1 MIVADTSALIG
12 AWHAHYLPSFVP
24 AFWEQLEAA
33 MTDGRII
40 VSELVYIEAEDQSDG
55 LFGWLKERKALVVA
69 PTGDVQRRAGE
80 LQQRFRFK
88 PGRDGAD
95 PFLIAEAELRGY
107 SLATYEGVS
116 PTGSRARAKRDVD
129 DMPTICEALGV
140 DCLQPALAWRDAGLS
155 LS

>member
-1 MIVADTSALIG
+1 MIVVDTSALIG

-24 AFWEQLEAA
+24 AFWDQIDAA
-33 MTDGRII
+33 MTDGRLL
-40 VSELVYIEAEDQSDG
+40 VSELVYIEAQDQSDG
-55 LFGWLKERKALVVA
+55 LSEWMKERRALLVSPRA
-69 PTGDVQRRAGE
+69 DVQRRAGE

-95 PFLIAEAELRGY
+95 PFLIAEAEIRGFG
-107 SLATYEGVS
+107 LATYEGVS

-140 DCLQPALAWRDAGLS
+140 TCLQPAVAWRDAGIS